1 MEQNQ
6 IHLSQEQ
13 KELIEKAFR
22 NFEKFYTP
30 TMRNFATVIAKT
42 VQSIYTE
49 ENIQM
54 MQKAAIAIEKIKI
67 KLGDVSN
74 TIKENQNLHTEFSK
88 IAANLHRFSDNLN
101 KISTKDEFGDLL
113 CDTANNLEDINPDE
127 LKNELQASDTSESKL
142 SSVDFAFILTLIG
155 LIISLYSIY
164 LGQNSASK
172 QDLEPI
178 KENQSQI
185 QEGIQKLEQISS
197 VLVEQNKQLQAKVD
211 RLEQN
216 QKRNSQNNHSF
227 DSDKQSKKSQAHNQQ
242 KRQHKQKE

>member
-54 MQKAAIAIEKIKI
+54 MQKVAIAIQKIQNQMR
-67 KLGDVSN
+67 GFTDVIN
-74 TIKENQNLHTEFSK
+74 KNQAFFSELSKVTQSIHKFTDQFTEVK
-88 IAANLHRFSDNLN
+88 TQDDLIN
-101 KISTKDEFGDLL
+101 LL
-113 CDTANNLEDINPDE
+113 CNTTEILIEVNTQE
-127 LKNELQASDTSESKL
+127 LNQELQPEEKEKL
-142 SSVDFAFILTLIG
+142 SIDVNFILSV
-155 LIISLYSIY
+155 ISFLLTIYSTVLSY
-164 LGQNSASK
+164 NSVSK
-172 QDLEPI
+172 RDLEPVI
-178 KENQSQI
+178 EKQTQI

-227 DSDKQSKKSQAHNQQ
+227 DSDKQSKKSQARNQQ
-242 KRQHKQKE
+242 KRQHKRKE